1 MAGVSLFTGTT
12 LFASFLGGVVALFA
26 PCCISVMLPSYFATT
41 FGRRLR
47 LVAMTFVFGAGIAT
61 VILPI
66 ALGAAGIGTL
76 VRAHHLAFFL
86 AGGLLM
92 FALGALTLAGRKLP
106 IPMLGMR
113 TSTSQGPL
121 AVYSLGLFSGVASS
135 CCAPVLAGVAA
146 LSGLSG
152 SFPAALAIGAA
163 YVFGMVFPLFLLA
176 LSWDRLKLGDSR
188 LVRGR
193 TFHRR
198 VRGRTLELHS
208 TALVS
213 GLMLTIMGIIAIVL
227 AFRGASMRTS
237 GWQTTLSA
245 SLQHQAH
252 IATTWV
258 ARLPGVVSVAALVT
272 GFLALCWIGL
282 NQASA
287 SPDAFD
293 GNGVE
298 APSCA
303 SDSTAPPASERHGLP
318 ITTRQERNTV

>member
-1 MAGVSLFTGTT
+1 MAGVSLLTGTT
-12 LFASFLGGVVALFA
+12 LFASFLGGVVALLA

-92 FALGALTLAGRKLP
+92 LALGALTLAGRKLP
-106 IPMLGMR
+106 IPMIGMR
-113 TSTSQGPL
+113 ASTSQGPV

-176 LSWDRLKLGDSR
+176 LSWDRLKLGESR

-193 TFHRR
+193 TFQRR
-198 VRGRTLELHS
+198 IRGRTLELHS

-258 ARLPGVVSVAALVT
+258 ARLPGIISVAVLVT

-282 NQASA
+282 NQASTT
-287 SPDAFD
+287 PDDPDDPD
-293 GNGVE
+293 GETPN
-298 APSCA
+298 ST
-303 SDSTAPPASERHGLP
+303 SDSTTTPGSERHGLP
-318 ITTRQERNTV
+318 ITTRQERNPV